1 MRKSYLLTVALVLAV
16 AGGAAWLSDR
26 SAALPEAVSLSARA
40 QEATP
45 SSTVALVPDMI
56 LGQSDAPVEVVEYAS
71 YTCPHC
77 ANFHDEVFA
86 RLKTDYI
93 DTGKVKFVFR
103 EVYFDKFG
111 LWASMVA
118 RCGGPE
124 KYFGISDMIFET
136 QRDWLAPGGDN
147 PNGIVENLRKI
158 GLKAGIDAG
167 ALDLCLKDSDMAKA
181 MVAAYQEHAK
191 ADKIEGTPTFIIN
204 GQSYSGEMPYADFA
218 KIIDEKL
225 AN

>member
-93 DTGKVKFVFR
+93 DTG
-103 EVYFDKFG
+103 
-111 LWASMVA
+111 
-118 RCGGPE
+118 
-124 KYFGISDMIFET
+124 
-136 QRDWLAPGGDN
+136 
-147 PNGIVENLRKI
+147 
-158 GLKAGIDAG
+158 
-167 ALDLCLKDSDMAKA
+167 
-181 MVAAYQEHAK
+181 
-191 ADKIEGTPTFIIN
+191 
-204 GQSYSGEMPYADFA
+204 
-218 KIIDEKL
+218 
-225 AN
+225 